1 MSRCEEHTAD
11 ILLYLD
17 NALTGQEL
25 EDFRAHLAVCA
36 NCWERLEEEL
46 ALSSLLRKARPL
58 YLAPEALRARV
69 AAAAEQVSA
78 RAPLSDRNGRT
89 RTQKFTRWLEDFTRP
104 ALNWKL
110 LAAMTLFF
118 PPFLIPVQPRFPS

>member
-1 MSRCEEHTAD
+1 MSRCEEHTGD

-58 YLAPEALRARV
+58 YLAPQALRARV
-69 AAAAEQVSA
+69 AAAAEKISA
-78 RAPLSDRNGRT
+78 RAPLSERSRSEERRVGKECRMPC
-89 RTQKFTRWLEDFTRP
+89 RSRWSP
-104 ALNWKL
+104 YH
-110 LAAMTLFF
+110 
-118 PPFLIPVQPRFPS
+118 